1 MAKFMILSEG
11 RRKRPTV
18 SCTLCRRRKIRCNR
32 ERPCSNCLR
41 SRSGACIYEN
51 QGPPPHS
58 PGQGL
63 TVEREE
69 SMQKGSASSAS
80 LSTPPSHLLSSVAA
94 DTSNVSRSTSEQPS
108 KDAEITR
115 LKLRIQQLEDQLA
128 QANARPMDQP
138 SHDLDPASDIE
149 TMTSRLSGMLHIHRK
164 RGASDQPEPIPH
176 NVSLKTRL
184 FGQSHWAVSG
194 VCLVSAHTLLLYLPP
209 ILGLY
214 RN

>member
-1 MAKFMILSEG
+1 
-11 RRKRPTV
+11 
-18 SCTLCRRRKIRCNR
+18 
-32 ERPCSNCLR
+32 
-41 SRSGACIYEN
+41 
-51 QGPPPHS
+51 
-58 PGQGL
+58 
-63 TVEREE
+63 
-69 SMQKGSASSAS
+69 
-80 LSTPPSHLLSSVAA
+80 
-94 DTSNVSRSTSEQPS
+94 
-108 KDAEITR
+108 
-115 LKLRIQQLEDQLA
+115 
-128 QANARPMDQP
+128 MDQP